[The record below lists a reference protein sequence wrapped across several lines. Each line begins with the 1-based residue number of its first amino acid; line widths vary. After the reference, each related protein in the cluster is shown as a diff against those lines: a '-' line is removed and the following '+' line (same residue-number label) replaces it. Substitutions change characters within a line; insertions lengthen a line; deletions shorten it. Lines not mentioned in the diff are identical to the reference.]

1 VIVCGV
7 VRLEP
12 TARASENARVTWL
25 AQVTPLA
32 RDTREFA
39 TRIARGDRVRGET
52 GRLNLRS
59 TRVTRVTRCVV
70 AGGRRTAV
78 GGRRDGA
85 RLDSS
90 RVFARE
96 RVKWYARRGAAAT
109 RARMALARYTRCVCV
124 CASD

>member
-52 GRLNLRS
+52 VRLNLRS
-59 TRVTRVTRCVV
+59 TRWTRWTVV
-70 AGGRRTAV
+70 GGRRTAV